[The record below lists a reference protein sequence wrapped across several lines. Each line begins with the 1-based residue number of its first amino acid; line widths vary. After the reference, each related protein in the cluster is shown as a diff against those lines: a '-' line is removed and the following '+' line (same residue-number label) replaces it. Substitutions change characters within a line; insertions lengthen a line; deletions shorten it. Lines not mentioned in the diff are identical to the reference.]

1 MMMQDNNT
9 VQDAANAAG
18 GLASQLENAV
28 KSFNEMKGVAGTLS
42 ANIKDNVDRVSIFET
57 KLISSSRSLGQG
69 AVFAKSM
76 ENELGRASVNVVKMG
91 GDMNSVLTTFE
102 KVQDTLGR
110 TVFLSQQFY
119 ENAFALQRVGV
130 DSKTIETFAKFFDT
144 VGGGFRRS
152 TEQQIELVNQAKS
165 YGLNVGQFLGSV
177 GDKLQLINKFG
188 FPNGIKDLSEMI
200 AKSQV
205 LGNTL
210 DVAQGLADQIMDS
223 PERAYEF
230 AAQLQT
236 IGGSFGQLG
245 DGAQLLYMA
254 QNDLSGLNDQI
265 INATRGLATFNKESG
280 QFEISANE
288 RLRLR
293 AVNKIG
299 LDSKAIEEAALRL
312 AKQEK
317 VLSELNLNTAFTG
330 LDEEQ
335 KRVLANFAEIGKGG
349 EITIKGDRIDKVNAD
364 EVKKVLATIQ
374 GSGSELSNSTDENV
388 KSLQRNL
395 SATESVTL
403 EMNLLKETL
412 ALTVLNTGDFSKSL
426 ETAASIITNI
436 QSGAR
441 GVIEKGGGEALNILS
456 NPISRLS
463 DNVELL
469 SKQLK
474 GPTAQASKVQIESS
488 TPIKIELGNSFN
500 LSSVVQSELGRLI
513 TKVVEE
519 KVVDSVKSELDKRG
533 GLGQPYTTK

>member
-28 KSFNEMKGVAGTLS
+28 KSFNEMKGAAGTLF
-42 ANIKDNVDRVSIFET
+42 ANIKDNVDIVSVFET

-76 ENELGRASVNVVKMG
+76 ENELGRAAVNVVKMG

-188 FPNGIKDLSEMI
+188 FPNGIKDLSEMV
-200 AKSQV
+200 AKSQM

-210 DVAQGLADQIMDS
+210 DVAQGLADQIMDR

-349 EITIKGDRIDKVNAD
+349 EITIKEIGR
-364 EVKKVLATIQ
+364 
-374 GSGSELSNSTDENV
+374 
-388 KSLQRNL
+388 
-395 SATESVTL
+395 
-403 EMNLLKETL
+403 
-412 ALTVLNTGDFSKSL
+412 
-426 ETAASIITNI
+426 ASC
-436 QSGAR
+436 R
-441 GVIEKGGGEALNILS
+441 ERV
-456 NPISRLS
+456 
-463 DNVELL
+463 
-469 SKQLK
+469 
-474 GPTAQASKVQIESS
+474 S
-488 TPIKIELGNSFN
+488 TP
-500 LSSVVQSELGRLI
+500 V
-513 TKVVEE
+513 
-519 KVVDSVKSELDKRG
+519 
-533 GLGQPYTTK
+533 